1 MSGAYLS
8 QYLDRLEKSPQEVVD
23 SLRNDLLCGD
33 AERAR
38 VAAALIRLSYDVRA
52 QAIKAGRGIAT
63 MVNGEV
69 VTVDPDSPIFPD
81 LSSLIPL
88 VKELFPL
95 PPEEEPVGF

>member
-1 MSGAYLS
+1 
-8 QYLDRLEKSPQEVVD
+8 
-23 SLRNDLLCGD
+23 
-33 AERAR
+33 
-38 VAAALIRLSYDVRA
+38 
-52 QAIKAGRGIAT
+52 